1 MLSGKEK
8 ETLNEFVYYL
18 SISPA
23 MRADAIQSMT
33 GTSGRQRV
41 QTDLLASKE
50 VIIPPLPEQE
60 KIAKILSDLDAKI
73 ELNNKISQTFESLGK
88 ALFSKWLIDLEDIPK
103 DWKTKPL
110 DKIADFLNG
119 LALQKYPAKEGE
131 EYLPAIKIR
140 ELRSGITDQTD
151 KISLTLPKEYLIE
164 DGDILFSWSGSL
176 EVVIWTNGQGALNQH
191 LFRVSS
197 KEYPKWFYYYWV
209 KHHLPNFRHIAEGKA
224 TTMGHI
230 QKHNLSESEVLV
242 PSKEEFNKMNAV
254 MNPLLN
260 KVIALRLEARN
271 LEKIREGLLPK
282 LINGEIR
289 IK

>member
-1 MLSGKEK
+1 
-8 ETLNEFVYYL
+8 
-18 SISPA
+18 